1 MEERSWGWE
10 MGVAALRMARAQA
23 AMMEGERSRVVEWR
37 RVRSAASW
45 VGWRLALKMWEKARE
60 MSVGGMEACE
70 DEQRRLRRG
79 VIEMGNGGGEAML
92 DAMADG
98 MQIVGFVVPR

>member
-1 MEERSWGWE
+1 
-10 MGVAALRMARAQA
+10 
-23 AMMEGERSRVVEWR
+23 
-37 RVRSAASW
+37 
-45 VGWRLALKMWEKARE
+45 MWEKARE